1 MEHFC
6 EVSGTVMYNNGSI
19 LEMPYKSEMTLLN
32 AINLN
37 QNFSETTKAFLTC
50 EILTVTEALMDAKII
65 HADIKPDNFILIPI
79 K

>member
-1 MEHFC
+1 VRGDAAAESL
-6 EVSGTVMYNNGSI
+6 ELRPRPLLGGSHQ
-19 LEMPYKSEMTLLN
+19 
-32 AINLN
+32 N
-37 QNFSETTKAFLTC
+37 QNFSEMTKAFLTC